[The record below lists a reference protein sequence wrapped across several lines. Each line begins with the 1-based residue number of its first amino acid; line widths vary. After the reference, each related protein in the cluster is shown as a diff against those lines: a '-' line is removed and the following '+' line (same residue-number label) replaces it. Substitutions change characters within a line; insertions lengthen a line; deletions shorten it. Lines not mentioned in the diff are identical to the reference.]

1 MGFLMDRYITGERIS
16 HLREE
21 KGLSQLE
28 LGEALGVS
36 WDTVTKW
43 EDDTA
48 HPDISM
54 LNDLAKALGVS
65 IDQLLEDVE
74 VVNSNQGIDI
84 NESTFHVCPVCG
96 NIITAAGNAQV
107 SCCGVNLPALESE
120 ICDDDHMIEYEESD
134 GEYYVTVEHE
144 MTKSHYISFLSC
156 VGSDAVHIA
165 KTYPEWYCQA
175 RFPVSPKAKLYC
187 YCNRH
192 GLFRKD
198 IRAARKHDEFADLP
212 NL

>member
-1 MGFLMDRYITGERIS
+1 MRAEIILLRQRLNTTFIYVTHDQTEAMTLGDRIVIMKDGYIMQVGTP
-16 HLREE
+16 EE
-21 KGLSQLE
+21 
-28 LGEALGVS
+28 VF
-36 WDTVTKW
+36 DR
-43 EDDTA
+43 
-48 HPDISM
+48 P
-54 LNDLAKALGVS
+54 
-65 IDQLLEDVE
+65 
-74 VVNSNQGIDI
+74 
-84 NESTFHVCPVCG
+84 G
-96 NIITAAGNAQV
+96 NLFVAEFIGAPKMNIMKTRLVRG
-107 SCCGVNLPALESE
+107 
-120 ICDDDHMIEYEESD
+120 D

-212 NL
+212 DL